1 MLEEKRVNLKTGEQK
16 LFRKKH
22 KGSGLRGRPESP
34 ERPQRRSPPLPA
46 AAVTTGGCAPR
57 PRPRAGGPLRRGHAL
72 LRSGGGRKSVERR
85 AREKAGGGNILRNED
100 QKTALSDK
108 LGEGRGSGPYRTGG
122 GTPHR
127 APCPPEPPCALS
139 LLPRP
144 LVGPL
149 GLWVSLLRSVCCQV
163 VHFASLTRNRPP
175 RRPRRS
181 GAGARSRRQRERG
194 TELGRAEAPGR
205 GQGAVLPWKR
215 PEAELAQG
223 GVPSTDA
230 PQPRARRPW
239 LCPPRARQEGQ
250 VGSAS
255 LDAAPGR
262 NRRSVQPGRTPA
274 QHGPLRDVRDGSGAL
289 CCPLCL
295 KWALGRGPCSPRG
308 RRLLGGSR

>member
-34 ERPQRRSPPLPA
+34 ERPQRRCEERRPSTPPLPA

-100 QKTALSDK
+100 RKTALSDR

-127 APCPPEPPCALS
+127 APCPPAPPCALS

-181 GAGARSRRQRERG
+181 GAGARSGRQRERG

-230 PQPRARRPW
+230 ATTLRTEALALPATRPAGRAGGQRLAGRSPGEEQAERAAWPDPRAA
-239 LCPPRARQEGQ
+239 RA
-250 VGSAS
+250 
-255 LDAAPGR
+255 
-262 NRRSVQPGRTPA
+262 TP
-274 QHGPLRDVRDGSGAL
+274 
-289 CCPLCL
+289 
-295 KWALGRGPCSPRG
+295 
-308 RRLLGGSR
+308 